1 VQHYIFKEVIIMAD
15 PVTASLVLGAGGMAL
30 KGIKGVV
37 EYNTIQ
43 EQKAMANRQLQM
55 QLVQNQAGADVTS
68 INTLKQANA
77 LYDKQLTASAS
88 SGASLSSGSFADI
101 YNSTFDQ
108 QQNKEFINQA
118 NLDVANL
125 NTLYG
130 AQQQQKQLQAMQ
142 TASVINTG
150 VSIAESIA
158 QTLGAGFT
166 GSLGSK
172 PNSPTIPT
180 NQFGGGINNPFGSN
194 LSSKTGS
201 SLSLFN
207 FGG

>member
-1 VQHYIFKEVIIMAD
+1 MSD
-15 PVTASLVLGAGGMAL
+15 PVTASIVLGAGGMAL

-43 EQKAMANRQLQM
+43 EQKAVADRQLQM
-55 QLVQNQAGADVTS
+55 QLVQNQAGADVNS

-88 SGASLSSGSFADI
+88 SGASLSSGSFANI

-108 QQNKEFINQA
+108 QRNKEFINQA

-130 AQQQQKQLQAMQ
+130 AQQQQQQLQSMQ
-142 TASVINTG
+142 TGLVIGTVADMLQSAGSMAS
-150 VSIAESIA
+150 SS
-158 QTLGAGFT
+158 FT
-166 GSLGSK
+166 GGAKS
-172 PNSPTIPT
+172 PNVSTVP

-201 SLSLFN
+201 SLSLFK

>member
-1 VQHYIFKEVIIMAD
+1 MAD
-15 PVTASLVLGAGGMAL
+15 PVTASIVLGAGGMAL

-43 EQKAMANRQLQM
+43 EQKAVADRQLQM
-55 QLVQNQAGADVTS
+55 QLVQNQAGADVNS

-108 QQNKEFINQA
+108 QRNKEFINQA

-130 AQQQQKQLQAMQ
+130 AQQQQQQLQSMQ
-142 TASVINTG
+142 TGLVIGTVADMLQSAGSMAS
-150 VSIAESIA
+150 SS
-158 QTLGAGFT
+158 FT
-166 GSLGSK
+166 GGAKS
-172 PNSPTIPT
+172 PNVSTVP